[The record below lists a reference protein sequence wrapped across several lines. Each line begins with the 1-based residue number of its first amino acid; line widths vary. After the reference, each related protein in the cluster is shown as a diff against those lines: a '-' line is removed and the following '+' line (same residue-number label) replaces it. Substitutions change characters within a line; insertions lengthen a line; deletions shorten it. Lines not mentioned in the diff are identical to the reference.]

1 MLGRWRPE
9 VWRAGPCGR
18 PAPLAAPRWSPGE
31 PRERPRV
38 PRPGRPRFMWLQLV
52 WCVTQDFKGP
62 LARQSLSLRFPPD
75 LSQRQV
81 LRQGVNRTHTCAHVH
96 THTPN
101 GARGRSPGL
110 RWARVVPAWVLLRGP
125 GPPPPRPAR
134 PSWACAAHRPGPA
147 TQRPGL
153 RPPCN
158 CAQPGTRSLASW
170 PRCSPGLRAWPHP
183 LTATCRAASWGPAP
197 RRAPQGGRR
206 PAKHGSVAVTAATWR
221 DSGRSA
227 VGPTPTTPLPP
238 SPVPPLPTRSV
249 LRVRPRPTPPGTVAA
264 LAGAH
269 EHARPLHSG
278 KEALRRQEGAAGT
291 HAASTAGH
299 VGPPGLGRVTKG
311 QPRPDCRRTGRRPRL
326 GENGPSSA
334 VSGSSSFRL
343 PLSGTARDGKPGQKA
358 KRGPQNGL
366 QAAGALGSADGSAA
380 SWPGR
385 APVPG
390 AAPCWPRRPR
400 PVHRG
405 PLIETRSPE
414 DAREMLWERP
424 GHQAG

>member
-110 RWARVVPAWVLLRGP
+110 RWARAAPAWVLLRGP

-134 PSWACAAHRPGPA
+134 PSWARAAHRPGPA

-170 PRCSPGLRAWPHP
+170 PRRSPGLRAWPHP

-197 RRAPQGGRR
+197 RRAP
-206 PAKHGSVAVTAATWR
+206 T
-221 DSGRSA
+221 
-227 VGPTPTTPLPP
+227 
-238 SPVPPLPTRSV
+238 
-249 LRVRPRPTPPGTVAA
+249 
-264 LAGAH
+264 
-269 EHARPLHSG
+269 
-278 KEALRRQEGAAGT
+278 
-291 HAASTAGH
+291 
-299 VGPPGLGRVTKG
+299 
-311 QPRPDCRRTGRRPRL
+311 
-326 GENGPSSA
+326 
-334 VSGSSSFRL
+334 
-343 PLSGTARDGKPGQKA
+343 
-358 KRGPQNGL
+358 
-366 QAAGALGSADGSAA
+366 
-380 SWPGR
+380 GR
-385 APVPG
+385 APACQARVSGRDGGNLEGQRPLRGRPDPDHPAPALACPPAAHPLRPPCPPAAHASRHRGRLGGGPRTRSAPALWEGGPPPAGRGGRNARGVHGRARGAARPG
-390 AAPCWPRRPR
+390 A
-400 PVHRG
+400 
-405 PLIETRSPE
+405 
-414 DAREMLWERP
+414 
-424 GHQAG
+424 GH